1 MSKSTKRPIMDL
13 CGNNSRDISN
23 TTLSVDQSTDDFLFR
38 QEVKNSKEQVKT
50 ETHKA
55 QIISSAPSSIKTSP
69 VSSSHV
75 AAGRSHLSQ
84 GFHASV
90 GSQAMGSVTQQ
101 IRQRLHVGST
111 HMGHHND
118 GLESDD
124 SVTSDSERVD
134 VTKYYPNLLGNARS
148 SHLDFN
154 IADDDVLSFTST
166 EFENDLPASAGPF
179 SQDILLNLDLTDPAS
194 VVHVQD
200 HMREMRRQ
208 IEQEKNQRGNLE
220 SKLRLLG
227 KEKQDLFK
235 KIESLSES
243 KHSLAENNLE
253 LEAKLRS
260 LEYSLSEETEKRKNA
275 DLLLGKTKEQLAR
288 KEQQFTSEV
297 EARQQA
303 ELTMRNIQLEMRAA
317 QNTIKELEEEREELE
332 RHLEHEHNAR
342 KLQEQINDEQMRLVQ
357 QHNQETLSASRVEH
371 GQGECGVDG
380 SGQEERD
387 KLNAEIY
394 ALKMEMERQ
403 RSRLKDEINLI
414 YTENEE
420 LQAKIEDLRNELKL
434 NEEAFAHATIQYNMQ
449 AGSLRT
455 EVIAINSALDKER
468 VTREKLDAE
477 LDSLQKRMLSLG
489 QEKDKA
495 VQVRNELEREIQRER
510 QSWVLD
516 MERKEDEINNL
527 KESIQHQNQKI
538 LGMESKLSAMEN
550 ELHVSSTLLMERT
563 SQLQH
568 LKQEVERYKAAQDNR
583 DSNIRLE
590 KELTT
595 KLQVKIENL
604 QDRLTQSQHEVLSLK
619 QQLES
624 QHAAGLAASSSD
636 SNEKLNTII
645 SSLRSDNDR
654 AKGMLEERNN
664 SLLEQVSQL
673 KEEARNA
680 DNRCI
685 TLEAE
690 CRRLQ
695 ADLAEVSCK
704 LSLSEGQL
712 QMMIKARDELE
723 HECGRLKLEVEKS
736 NQKSGIAQEKVL
748 EAQTR
753 VSELTERLDRAERTS
768 TQHLANTSASFTA
781 FTRSKEE
788 LEDNMHRL
796 QVDNA
801 RLEAELRHERD
812 RAEMLQAELS
822 DSDKV
827 RNSLEALC
835 SNLKSTTAHLEEKLG
850 EEAAS
855 RVIFASEA
863 RDSKGLLEQELAA
876 RSRLGLRVVRLEKAN
891 KMAQMKMEEARRMTG
906 NLEGQNASLEAQ
918 LAEKTQTTVRLQK
931 EVANLRAHLKA
942 AKKKLKEGGNTALP
956 LGASQYLEFQKEIP
970 TESGKVST
978 PRGGGGGD
986 NNIDSHHHFHHIY
999 KKEGGFTDLENLQ
1012 QELEAKYRRELNR
1025 KLEEVNAYLENQARA
1040 NDRLN
1045 NSHSENEA
1053 RLQADKRRL
1062 EEENSNLRLQYEQ
1075 AVAQRESRETEARHY
1090 KQLYESELRW
1100 RSRVGDQLF
1109 MSSSEKSLLHGLRLG
1124 STERLKPKLHNS
1136 IGNLSMSALTDGY
1149 VDSSQIGANHSEAL
1163 SNKIR
1168 AELDRSISKHL
1179 EAAPHKDIM
1188 PVVHDSEHL
1197 LLSHS
1202 LAQSSRD
1209 YIQVLKRKYCV

>member
-827 RNSLEALC
+827 
-835 SNLKSTTAHLEEKLG
+835 
-850 EEAAS
+850 
-855 RVIFASEA
+855 
-863 RDSKGLLEQELAA
+863 
-876 RSRLGLRVVRLEKAN
+876 VRLEKAN

>member
-822 DSDKV
+822 DSDKISSYGK
-827 RNSLEALC
+827 NF
-835 SNLKSTTAHLEEKLG
+835 K
-850 EEAAS
+850 
-855 RVIFASEA
+855 
-863 RDSKGLLEQELAA
+863 
-876 RSRLGLRVVRLEKAN
+876 VVRLEKAN

>member
-822 DSDKV
+822 DSDK
-827 RNSLEALC
+827 
-835 SNLKSTTAHLEEKLG
+835 
-850 EEAAS
+850 
-855 RVIFASEA
+855 
-863 RDSKGLLEQELAA
+863 
-876 RSRLGLRVVRLEKAN
+876 
-891 KMAQMKMEEARRMTG
+891 ARRMTG